1 MNCKRCNNPLKNK
14 RLRYCSIECKMLIC
28 LSCGDR
34 FLPKA
39 AQKYCSPQCAGAA
52 KRKHVRNIECE
63 YCLEELI
70 PNPDLPKK
78 RFCDRSCSR
87 QYQVKL
93 KISESG
99 GYPTSRLDVNSG
111 YIKLYFGTFNGKP
124 QDMDEHRF
132 EMSRHLG
139 RNLLPGEN
147 VHHKN
152 GIKDDNR
159 IENLELWTKVQPA
172 GQRVE
177 DKIQYAVEIL
187 SLYKPDLLVRPT

>member
-1 MNCKRCNNPLKNK
+1 
-14 RLRYCSIECKMLIC
+14 
-28 LSCGDR
+28 
-34 FLPKA
+34 
-39 AQKYCSPQCAGAA
+39 
-52 KRKHVRNIECE
+52 
-63 YCLEELI
+63 
-70 PNPDLPKK
+70 
-78 RFCDRSCSR
+78 
-87 QYQVKL
+87 
-93 KISESG
+93 
-99 GYPTSRLDVNSG
+99 
-111 YIKLYFGTFNGKP
+111 
-124 QDMDEHRF
+124 MDEHRF